1 VPLSERDSGW
11 CVYAPRA
18 TTYNLTRCTG
28 LLDHPDPGAL
38 LIRNHG
44 DPPARRL
51 VVLDAK
57 VNRLYGD
64 RITPWLDRLGTPF
77 EMVEI
82 TPTEPTKN
90 RATVDEIHATA
101 SRMNLARRDEIVA
114 IGGGI
119 VLDLAGFAAAELR
132 KGTPYAAVPT
142 TLVGL
147 IDASVGAKRGINQC
161 GRKNYLG
168 AYHPART
175 ILLDPGWLATLDRRE
190 IRAGL
195 AEIKKVAEMVSPQL
209 LALLHQHGADLI
221 DTAFGHEAADE
232 VLRLSI
238 GGILEHLADDLY
250 EEKLRRWPDYGHTIS
265 PAVEMATDGEV
276 NHGEAVSIDS
286 AFSAVLASQR
296 GYVHDEYPERMAEL
310 SQRLGLPTY
319 HPLLHEPKFVTN
331 ALASTVLTRGGAQ
344 HWPVPANTERG
355 HRFIEDAKP
364 AELRSAADTL
374 RDLTGAFA

>member
-1 VPLSERDSGW
+1 MPLSEHDHGW
-11 CVYAPRA
+11 YVDTHRA
-18 TTYNLTRCTG
+18 TNYNLTRCPG
-28 LLDHPDPGAL
+28 LLDQADPGAL
-38 LIRNHG
+38 LAYHHG
-44 DPPARRL
+44 NQPARRL

-64 RITPWLDRLGTPF
+64 RITPWLHRLGTPF
-77 EMVEI
+77 ETVVI
-82 TPTEPTKN
+82 TPTETTKN

-101 SRMNLARRDEIVA
+101 SRMNLARRDEIIA

-132 KGTPYAAVPT
+132 KGTPYAAIPT

-147 IDASVGAKRGINQC
+147 IDASVGSKRGINQC

-175 ILLDPGWLATLDRRE
+175 VLLDPGWLATLDRRE
-190 IRAGL
+190 IQAGL

-209 LALLHQHGADLI
+209 LALLHEHGADLI
-221 DTAFGHEAADE
+221 ESAFDHGAADE

-238 GGILEHLADDLY
+238 GGILDHLADDLY
-250 EEKLRRWPDYGHTIS
+250 EEQLCRWPDYGHTIS
-265 PAVEMATDGEV
+265 PAVEMATDGKV
-276 NHGEAVSIDS
+276 NHGEAVNIDS
-286 AFSAVLASQR
+286 SFSGVLAAQR
-296 GYVHDEYPERMAEL
+296 GYVRNDYPRDMAVL
-310 SQRLGLPTY
+310 SHSLGLPTY
-319 HPLLHEPKFVTN
+319 HPLLHEPEFVTN

-344 HWPVPANTERG
+344 HWPVPAITERG
-355 HRFIEDAKP
+355 HRFIEDATP

-374 RDLTGAFA
+374 RDLTGASA